1 MLFCGSF
8 FLLVEP
14 PVPDVLLQSNS
25 TSVRGDTVTASLLRP
40 RMPELDTLRGVA
52 ILGVVFLHGIYSST
66 SHLHFEG
73 RVRQLIEL
81 TQPGWLGVNLF
92 FVLSGF
98 LITGILLDSKGSA
111 RYFANFYTRR
121 TLRILPAYYALL
133 ILLAVVGHSSWAY
146 LGLCFIYLANVTTL
160 FGVAEDYGPLWSL
173 AVEEHYYLVWPLVV
187 RYLSRRQV
195 GAVAILICAVTAA
208 LRALAFHEGYVSGL
222 GSYTW
227 LVADGLAFGSLLA
240 VLVRGSLLRSQLWAL
255 STLTIVLGA
264 MAALVGGPFG
274 IMTRDRLLGAAFQ
287 YTVIHIIFTGI
298 LLLFLLIGTSR
309 WRGLVNLGWLQ
320 FFGFISYGLYLIHL
334 LAFRL
339 YDRLCRAYAPSFV
352 LTSGRS
358 DLLLLRFVVAGG
370 MAVAVAYLS
379 RVYFEDYFLRLKQ
392 KVTR

>member
-1 MLFCGSF
+1 
-8 FLLVEP
+8 
-14 PVPDVLLQSNS
+14 
-25 TSVRGDTVTASLLRP
+25 
-40 RMPELDTLRGVA
+40 MPELDTLRGVA

-66 SHLHFEG
+66 NTLHFDG
-73 RVRQLIEL
+73 HARRLIQL

-98 LITGILLDSKGSA
+98 LITGILLDSKASA
-111 RYFANFYTRR
+111 RYFSTFYTRR
-121 TLRILPAYYALL
+121 ALRILPAYYALL
-133 ILLAVVGHSSWAY
+133 ILLAIVGHSSWTY

-160 FGVAEDYGPLWSL
+160 FGVVEDYGPLWSL
-173 AVEEHYYLVWPLVV
+173 AVEEHYYLIWPLVV

-195 GAVAILICAVTAA
+195 GAVATLICALTAV
-208 LRALAFHEGYVSGL
+208 LRALAFHAGYVSGL
-222 GSYTW
+222 GSFTW

-240 VLVRGSLLRSQLWAL
+240 ALVRGPLSRSQLWGL
-255 STLTIVLGA
+255 SGLTIILGT
-264 MAALVGGPFG
+264 MAGLFGKPFG

-287 YTVIHIIFTGI
+287 YTVIHVIFTGI

-309 WRGLVNLGWLQ
+309 WRGLVNIGWLR

-339 YDRLCRAYAPSFV
+339 YDRLCRSYAPSFL

-358 DLLLLRFVVAGG
+358 DLLLLRFAVAGCT
-370 MAVAVAYLS
+370 AVAVAYLS

-392 KVTR
+392 KLTR